1 MKDDVAAE
9 AHKCLTEA
17 GVDFVACMPDSA
29 FLELYQR
36 LEADSAVR
44 YLQVAN
50 ESDGVG
56 VCMGAWLGG
65 ACPAML
71 MENTGFTL
79 SCYALLRG
87 PAAFGVPML
96 LLISYRGG
104 FGDQRWFSVPFGW
117 STEPLLR
124 SLRIQYS
131 VVREAGDMAHAIGGA
146 VKSMNAMQAPVAV
159 LFPPALFSEGK

>member
-1 MKDDVAAE
+1 MKDEVAAE
-9 AHKCLTEA
+9 AHRCLTEA
-17 GVDFVACMPDSA
+17 GIDFVACMPDSA
-29 FLELYQR
+29 FIELYQR
-36 LEADSAVR
+36 LEADSGIR
-44 YLQVAN
+44 YVQVAN

-56 VCMGAWLGG
+56 ICMGAWLGG
-65 ACPAML
+65 ARPALL
-71 MENTGFTL
+71 MENTGFAL

-117 STEPLLR
+117 ATEPLLD

-131 VVREAGDMAHAIGGA
+131 TVRETRDLQPAIVGA
-146 VKSMNAMQAPVAV
+146 VESMNAMQAPVEV
-159 LFPPALFSEGK
+159 LFQKTLFS

>member
-1 MKDDVAAE
+1 M
-9 AHKCLTEA
+9 TEA
-17 GVDFVACMPDSA
+17 GIDFVACMPDSA

-36 LEADSAVR
+36 LEADSGIR
-44 YLQVAN
+44 YVQVAN

-56 VCMGAWLGG
+56 ICMGAWLGG
-65 ACPAML
+65 ARPAL
-71 MENTGFTL
+71 LIENTGFAL

-117 STEPLLR
+117 ATEPLLD
-124 SLRIQYS
+124 SLRIQYT
-131 VVREAGDMAHAIGGA
+131 VVNGAGELEPAIVDA

-159 LFPPALFSEGK
+159 LFPPRLFF

>member
-1 MKDDVAAE
+1 MKDEVAAE
-9 AHKCLTEA
+9 AHKRLTEA
-17 GVDFVACMPDSA
+17 GIDFVACMPDSA

-36 LEADSAVR
+36 LEADPAVR

-65 ACPAML
+65 ARPAML
-71 MENTGFTL
+71 MENTGFAL

-117 STEPLLR
+117 ATEPLLE
-124 SLRIQYS
+124 SLRIRYS
-131 VVREAGDMAHAIGGA
+131 VVNEAGEMAGAIAGA

-159 LFPPALFSEGK
+159 LFPARLFSDAQ

>member
-1 MKDDVAAE
+1 VKDEIAAE
-9 AHKCLTEA
+9 AHRSLTQA

-36 LEADSAVR
+36 IEGDSGFR
-44 YLQVAN
+44 YIQVAN

-56 VCMGAWLGG
+56 ICMGAWLGG
-65 ACPAML
+65 ARPAML
-71 MENTGFTL
+71 MENTGFAL

-104 FGDQRWFSVPFGW
+104 FGDERWFSVPFGW
-117 STEPLLR
+117 ATEPLLQ

-131 VVREAGDMAHAIGGA
+131 VVNAAGDAAHAIDGA
-146 VKSMNAMQAPVAV
+146 VRSMNAMQAPVAV
-159 LFPPALFSEGK
+159 LFPPKIFSEAK

>member
-1 MKDDVAAE
+1 MNDDVAAE
-9 AHKCLTEA
+9 AHRCISGA
-17 GVDFVACMPDSA
+17 GIDFVACMPDSA

-36 LEADSAVR
+36 LQANAGVR

-56 VCMGAWLGG
+56 ICMGAWLGG
-65 ACPAML
+65 ARPALL
-71 MENTGFTL
+71 MENTGFAL

-117 STEPLLR
+117 ATEPLLQ
-124 SLRIQYS
+124 SLRIQYN
-131 VVREAGDMAHAIGGA
+131 VVNESGDLPRAIGDA

-159 LFPPALFSEGK
+159 LFPPNLFV

>member
-1 MKDDVAAE
+1 MKDEVAAE
-9 AHKCLTEA
+9 AHRCLTES

-36 LEADSAVR
+36 LEADSGVR

-65 ACPAML
+65 GRPAML
-71 MENTGFTL
+71 MENTGFAL

-117 STEPLLR
+117 ATEPLLQ
-124 SLRIQYS
+124 SLRIQYN
-131 VVREAGDMAHAIGGA
+131 VVNEAGAVAHAIAGA
-146 VKSMNAMQAPVAV
+146 VASMNAMQAPVAV
-159 LFPPALFSEGK
+159 LFPPRLFSEAR

>member
-1 MKDDVAAE
+1 MKDEVAAE
-9 AHKCLTEA
+9 AHRCLTEA
-17 GVDFVACMPDSA
+17 GIDFVACMPDSA

-36 LEADSAVR
+36 LGADSAVR

-56 VCMGAWLGG
+56 VCMGAWMGG
-65 ACPAML
+65 ARPAML
-71 MENTGFTL
+71 MENTGFAL

-117 STEPLLR
+117 ATEPLLQ
-124 SLRIQYS
+124 SLRIRYS
-131 VVREAGDMAHAIGGA
+131 IVNQPGDMAHAIAGA
-146 VKSMNAMQAPVAV
+146 VNSMNAMQAPVAV
-159 LFPPALFSEGK
+159 LFPPKLFSDAT

>member
-1 MKDDVAAE
+1 MRDDIAAE
-9 AHKCLTEA
+9 AHRSITEA
-17 GVDFVACMPDSA
+17 GIDFMACMPDSA

-36 LEADSAVR
+36 VEADTDIR
-44 YLQVAN
+44 YIQVAN

-56 VCMGAWLGG
+56 ICMGAWIGG
-65 ACPAML
+65 ARPALL
-71 MENTGFTL
+71 MENTGFAL

-117 STEPLLR
+117 ATEPLLQ

-131 VVREAGDMAHAIGGA
+131 VVNEPGDLRHAIVDA
-146 VKSMNAMQAPVAV
+146 VHSMNAMQAPVAV
-159 LFPPALFSEGK
+159 LFPPRLFF

>member
-1 MKDDVAAE
+1 MKEDVANE
-9 AHKCLTEA
+9 AHRCLIES
-17 GVDFVACMPDSA
+17 GINFVACMPDSA
-29 FLELYQR
+29 FLELYQP
-36 LEADSAVR
+36 LAADSRIKYV
-44 YLQVAN
+44 QVAN

-56 VCMGAWLGG
+56 ICMGAWLGG
-65 ACPAML
+65 ARPALL
-71 MENTGFTL
+71 MENTGFAL

-117 STEPLLR
+117 ATEPLLQ

-131 VVREAGDMAHAIGGA
+131 VVNEAAEIQDAILGA

-159 LFPPALFSEGK
+159 MFPAKLLF

>member
-1 MKDDVAAE
+1 MKDEVAAE
-9 AHKCLTEA
+9 AHRCLTKA
-17 GVDFVACMPDSA
+17 GIDFVACMPDSA

-36 LEADSAVR
+36 LEADSGIR
-44 YLQVAN
+44 YIQVAN

-56 VCMGAWLGG
+56 ICMGAWLGG
-65 ACPAML
+65 ARPALL
-71 MENTGFTL
+71 MENTGFAL

-117 STEPLLR
+117 ATEPLLQ
-124 SLRIQYS
+124 SLRIQYR
-131 VVREAGDMAHAIGGA
+131 VVNVTGDLQPAIVDA

-159 LFPPALFSEGK
+159 LFPPNLFF